1 MQQQDS
7 TSEGYEVR
15 KKRILALAGH
25 LFRQKGYHSVGMRDL
40 ALACG
45 CKPANLY
52 NYFETK
58 ESILFE
64 VLLEEM
70 KQIIQPISHLEEE
83 DGDPVEQL
91 RFAIFVHLNVALS
104 HRRSAKMV
112 HDASLDSLSP
122 TNRRV
127 IIAMRDAYDRIVRKL
142 IQRGQ
147 KKGLFLPLDDKLVG
161 FMIDSMISRTRLWFH
176 PKKGITVNDLAD
188 FICDFTLRSIQVNEG
203 PAKEPTLSR
212 ATS

>member
-1 MQQQDS
+1 MRRQDI

-15 KKRILALAGH
+15 KKRIITLAGR
-25 LFRQKGYHSVGMRDL
+25 LFRGKGYHSVSMRDL

-45 CKPANLY
+45 FKPPNLY
-52 NYFETK
+52 NYFKTK

-64 VLLEEM
+64 ALLDEM
-70 KQIIQPISHLEEE
+70 NQIIQPISHLEYE

-91 RFAIFVHLNVALS
+91 RLAILVHLKVALS

-112 HDASLDSLSP
+112 HDSSLDSLSP
-122 TNRRV
+122 ANRRV
-127 IIAMRDAYDRIVRKL
+127 IISMRDTYDRIVRKV
-142 IQRGQ
+142 IRRGQ
-147 KKGLFLPLDDKLVG
+147 KKGLFLPLDEKLVG

-188 FICDFTLRSIQVNEG
+188 FICDFTLRSIQVKEG
-203 PAKEPTLSR
+203 PAKESTLSR